1 MNIRIASAFLLG
13 LATMALASLS
23 CSEEEPAPTATPAP
37 QASAQEVVESAC
49 SGIDDVDFDFSAV
62 TKGTYDENNSGVTS
76 WPDVTIKAR
85 VSGKDFEYE
94 YIVPDGSSEGHIRLG
109 DTAYMRLRN
118 SDDWYV
124 SEKFRASSI
133 GEIIPILGD
142 DTICPDLSR
151 VVEKGEDELNG
162 VKVTQ
167 YSSGDNDGTEKAAVD
182 ALDETFYGLKTAVA
196 HTYWVGIDGQLVQ
209 YRNETHAFAND
220 EDGSQRTHIVTVM
233 TFEGVG
239 EPNIIEAPALGE

>member
-1 MNIRIASAFLLG
+1 MRIRTALVFVLG
-13 LATMALASLS
+13 IVVLAGGALFFWPDLDD
-23 CSEEEPAPTATPAP
+23 EPP
-37 QASAQEVVESAC
+37 ASAQEVVESAC

-62 TKGTYDENNSGVTS
+62 MKGTYDENNSGVTS

-124 SEKFRASSI
+124 SEKFHASSI
-133 GEIIPILGD
+133 GEILPMLGD
-142 DTICPDLSR
+142 APICPDLSQ
-151 VVEKGEDELNG
+151 VVRKGEDEVNG

-167 YSSGDNDGTEKAAVD
+167 YTSGDYDGTEKAAVD

-209 YRNETHAFAND
+209 YRNETRAFAND
-220 EDGSQRTHIVTVM
+220 EDGSQRTYIVSLF
-233 TFEGVG
+233 TFLDIG
-239 EPNIIEAPALGE
+239 EPNTITAPTLGE